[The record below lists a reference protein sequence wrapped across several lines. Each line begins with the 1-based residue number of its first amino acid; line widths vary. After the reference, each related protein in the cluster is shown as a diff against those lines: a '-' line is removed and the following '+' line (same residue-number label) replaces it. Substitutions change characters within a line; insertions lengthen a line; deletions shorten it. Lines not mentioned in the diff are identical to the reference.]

1 MSASSFLVRK
11 RRFSG
16 LRSDVVLSS
25 EPFQQGGQ
33 EGDTSVNDSAIVDV
47 LDSLEDG
54 PDERGSIAM
63 GNERDV

>member
-1 MSASSFLVRK
+1 M
-11 RRFSG
+11 
-16 LRSDVVLSS
+16 VLSS